1 MKHYLALVNGMNLL
15 SCNLGA
21 ATTWI
26 KMVKPD
32 IVIKVE
38 DEVIGVFQVI
48 VVKED
53 GKEGESFSAETYK
66 SLMEKVNETVLRCCK

>member
-15 SCNLGA
+15 SNNLGA

-32 IVIKVE
+32 IVIKVMP
-38 DEVIGVFQVI
+38 EVIGVFQVI